1 MKAILDGRI
10 LADSNDVV
18 EAGGYHYFPRSAV
31 HMEWLEP
38 ADKTQRDLACPH
50 GVRFFDVVLDGVRHE
65 RVAWSYEA
73 PREALRPV
81 VQRVG
86 FWEEVEVG

>member
-1 MKAILDGRI
+1 
-10 LADSNDVV
+10 
-18 EAGGYHYFPRSAV
+18 
-31 HMEWLEP
+31 MEWLEP
-38 ADKTQRDLACPH
+38 ADKTQRDLVCPH

-81 VQRVG
+81 AQRVG

>member
-1 MKAILDGRI
+1 MARARGQDAAISPPARRALLRI
-10 LADSNDVV
+10 
-18 EAGGYHYFPRSAV
+18 
-31 HMEWLEP
+31 
-38 ADKTQRDLACPH
+38 
-50 GVRFFDVVLDGVRHE
+50 VLDGVRHE

-81 VQRVG
+81 AQRVG